1 MLKDF
6 LANAGMLVSFISIY
20 YQLFR
25 SSAVNSKSPIN
36 FRVLSGVIMGLLGST
51 LMLFSVHLPNNVVID
66 FRNLAIILST
76 FNGGWI
82 SATISLLLI
91 SAFRVMI
98 NGFNSSS
105 ITAIFVLIIIALI
118 STLITNLKINN
129 RLKWLLSV
137 SISILVTC
145 LAFIILI
152 KDTRLRTEI
161 MWSYSIALSII
172 SFLLYYY
179 ILYLEALTESFRR
192 YKQESKRDFLTG
204 LNNVRQFDNLYNE
217 VIENA
222 ISRQEMVSLLFID
235 IDFFKKVNDT
245 YGHKEGDLVLKKLGE
260 ILINTCRSMD
270 IVSRNGGEEFSVIL
284 IDSPP
289 NRAFE
294 IAERIRR
301 TVENVQ
307 IELTDNSY
315 INITVSI
322 GISSYPNPV
331 SNYDMLIEKADEALY
346 EAKRTGRN
354 KVVLYK

>member
-1 MLKDF
+1 
-6 LANAGMLVSFISIY
+6 
-20 YQLFR
+20 
-25 SSAVNSKSPIN
+25 
-36 FRVLSGVIMGLLGST
+36 
-51 LMLFSVHLPNNVVID
+51 
-66 FRNLAIILST
+66 
-76 FNGGWI
+76 
-82 SATISLLLI
+82 
-91 SAFRVMI
+91 MI

-118 STLITNLKINN
+118 STLISNLKINS